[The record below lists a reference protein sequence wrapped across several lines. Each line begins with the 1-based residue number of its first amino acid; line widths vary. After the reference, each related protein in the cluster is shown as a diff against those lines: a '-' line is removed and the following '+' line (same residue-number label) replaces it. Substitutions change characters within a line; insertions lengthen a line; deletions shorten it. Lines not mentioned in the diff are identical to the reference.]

1 MDGFVRYK
9 KRLWD
14 DKVDMTLT
22 LNIRNLLD
30 DDDLIP
36 VAANPNEA
44 SMGLVAVWRIP
55 TERTYSLTAKFNF

>member
-1 MDGFVRYK
+1 MDSFVRYTK
-9 KRLWD
+9 PIMN

-30 DDDLIP
+30 NDDLIP
-36 VAANPNEA
+36 VAANPNEG
-44 SMGLVAVWRIP
+44 SLGLVAVWRIP